1 MNKNLLNIVF
11 AFGWIILLTVCFLVY
26 TDFRD
31 IGRVGINAIGYLIGI
46 LPGIIFGVRGIKNL
60 KK

>member
-1 MNKNLLNIVF
+1 MNKDLVKTILGF
-11 AFGWIILLTVCFLVY
+11 AWVIILTVCFLVY

-31 IGRVGINAIGYLIGI
+31 IGRAGLNAIGYLIGI
-46 LPGIIFGVRGIKNL
+46 LPGIIFGVRAIKNL